1 MKKLL
6 FFVLFFLSISNF
18 AWGGPCNTT
27 LSSDSTSQ
35 LNCSNDD
42 ELTVNEDITLL
53 RTGKIALHG
62 QTNENLKITNHGT
75 IQSSSHHTI
84 YLQAGV
90 SPTIENKSTGTIESQ
105 GGCCTINYKDVSGT
119 FNITNAGSII
129 SKTHGTIVNWGSSS
143 AETNITN
150 SGTIRMRGVSVS
162 QGNVNALCAICAAGS
177 SGAVTITNS
186 GTIET
191 IGDDRPAIYSN
202 DTTTTTITNS
212 GTISGHGTSK
222 DILIADDAS
231 GTATTT
237 ININRGATWN
247 KGIDLGNTNSKIV
260 LGADNNRDITVTI
273 YNHDNLIIENKTG
286 TNGYTLTSEDL
297 DSGGSSND
305 GTLTI
310 LGENLEVEKNNQ
322 KYRSE
327 NTLTKIRSIFGA
339 ANYLGAEWPDECTT
353 IDRIGTDKELN
364 GECNN
369 RFVKLF
375 HSYQKRDGIYDGTSS
390 GIIGMLS
397 PIDWKGYPIVS
408 NFFVGY
414 TNQNGDFDN
423 GEFLGGDNFVIGLK
437 NTFEHKGIKASL
449 TPMIGINDLD
459 VKDYDTDKIERI
471 TNNFVS
477 EFAAINT
484 KLSKKIGTGDENY
497 LNISVEGTYG
507 LQRFPEYL
515 SKFTDGD
522 LSVDESIEQLLSGG
536 FGVSYTE
543 GLPGNFTIKP
553 YFGVNFNRSL
563 SDEIKITARNEN
575 SNVSSSEEN
584 WSGYHAGVSFAKNV
598 KNINFNLDLM
608 YGNEDGLINEI
619 AAFSVTKS
627 LGKTKEIKYE
637 TKTDEN
643 MKLANIKTDETL
655 LEFGQLK
662 KIQDQLK
669 NENKILSE
677 ENKKLKSLFAKIIQ
691 ENEDSKKLIVEL
703 LKENEK
709 IKLEKEIFKNR
720 LLENENERLKQQI
733 ESTIPNKGINKFT
746 VLLVVIAFL
755 LLAYG
760 ISTLIL
766 SIFHYSFKKIKL

>member
-1 MKKLL
+1 M
-6 FFVLFFLSISNF
+6 
-18 AWGGPCNTT
+18 
-27 LSSDSTSQ
+27 
-35 LNCSNDD
+35 
-42 ELTVNEDITLL
+42 
-53 RTGKIALHG
+53 
-62 QTNENLKITNHGT
+62 
-75 IQSSSHHTI
+75 
-84 YLQAGV
+84 
-90 SPTIENKSTGTIESQ
+90 
-105 GGCCTINYKDVSGT
+105 
-119 FNITNAGSII
+119 
-129 SKTHGTIVNWGSSS
+129 
-143 AETNITN
+143 
-150 SGTIRMRGVSVS
+150 
-162 QGNVNALCAICAAGS
+162 
-177 SGAVTITNS
+177 
-186 GTIET
+186 
-191 IGDDRPAIYSN
+191 
-202 DTTTTTITNS
+202 
-212 GTISGHGTSK
+212 
-222 DILIADDAS
+222 
-231 GTATTT
+231 
-237 ININRGATWN
+237 
-247 KGIDLGNTNSKIV
+247 
-260 LGADNNRDITVTI
+260 
-273 YNHDNLIIENKTG
+273 
-286 TNGYTLTSEDL
+286 
-297 DSGGSSND
+297 
-305 GTLTI
+305 
-310 LGENLEVEKNNQ
+310 
-322 KYRSE
+322 
-327 NTLTKIRSIFGA
+327 
-339 ANYLGAEWPDECTT
+339 
-353 IDRIGTDKELN
+353 
-364 GECNN
+364 
-369 RFVKLF
+369 
-375 HSYQKRDGIYDGTSS
+375 
-390 GIIGMLS
+390 
-397 PIDWKGYPIVS
+397 
-408 NFFVGY
+408 
-414 TNQNGDFDN
+414 
-423 GEFLGGDNFVIGLK
+423 
-437 NTFEHKGIKASL
+437 
-449 TPMIGINDLD
+449 D

-643 MKLANIKTDETL
+643 MKLANVKTDESL

-662 KIQDQLK
+662 KIKDQLK
-669 NENKILSE
+669 NENIILSE

-746 VLLVVIAFL
+746 VLLLVVAFL

-760 ISTLIL
+760 ISTLIF
-766 SIFHYSFKKIKL
+766 SIFHFSFKK

>member
-327 NTLTKIRSIFGA
+327 NTLTKMRSIFGA
-339 ANYLGAEWPDECTT
+339 ANHLGAEWPDECTT
-353 IDRIGTDKELN
+353 IDRIGTDKELD

-471 TNNFVS
+471 NNNFIS

-598 KNINFNLDLM
+598 KSINFNLDLM

-637 TKTDEN
+637 TKTYEN
-643 MKLANIKTDETL
+643 MKLANVKTDESL

-662 KIQDQLK
+662 KIKDQLK
-669 NENKILSE
+669 NENMILSE

-733 ESTIPNKGINKFT
+733 ESTIPNKGVNKFT
-746 VLLVVIAFL
+746 VLLLVVAFL

-760 ISTLIL
+760 ISTLIF
-766 SIFHYSFKKIKL
+766 SIFHFSFKK

>member
-327 NTLTKIRSIFGA
+327 NTLTKMRSIFGA

-353 IDRIGTDKELN
+353 IDRIGTDKELD

-471 TNNFVS
+471 NNNFIS

-553 YFGVNFNRSL
+553 YFGVNLNRSL

-598 KNINFNLDLM
+598 KSINFNLDLM

-637 TKTDEN
+637 TKTYEN
-643 MKLANIKTDETL
+643 MKLANVKTDESL

-662 KIQDQLK
+662 KIKDQLK
-669 NENKILSE
+669 NENMILSE

-746 VLLVVIAFL
+746 VLLLVIAFL

-760 ISTLIL
+760 ISTLIF
-766 SIFHYSFKKIKL
+766 SIFHFSFKK

>member
-62 QTNENLKITNHGT
+62 QTNENLKIINHGT

-191 IGDDRPAIYSN
+191 IGNDRPAIYSN

-273 YNHDNLIIENKTG
+273 YNHDNLIIENNTG

-327 NTLTKIRSIFGA
+327 NTLTKMRSIFGA

-353 IDRIGTDKELN
+353 IDRIGTDKELD

-471 TNNFVS
+471 NNNFIS

-598 KNINFNLDLM
+598 KSINFNLDLM

-643 MKLANIKTDETL
+643 MKLANVKTDESL

-662 KIQDQLK
+662 KIKDQLK
-669 NENKILSE
+669 NENMILSE

-746 VLLVVIAFL
+746 VLLLVIAFL

-760 ISTLIL
+760 ISTLIF
-766 SIFHYSFKKIKL
+766 SIFHFSFKK

>member
-177 SGAVTITNS
+177 TGAVTITNS

-231 GTATTT
+231 GTAITT

-327 NTLTKIRSIFGA
+327 NTLTKMRSIFGA
-339 ANYLGAEWPDECTT
+339 ANHLGAEWPDECTT

-364 GECNN
+364 GGCNN

-471 TNNFVS
+471 NNNFIS

-643 MKLANIKTDETL
+643 MKLANVKTDESL

-662 KIQDQLK
+662 KIKDQLK
-669 NENKILSE
+669 NENIILSE

-733 ESTIPNKGINKFT
+733 ESTIPNKGVNKFT
-746 VLLVVIAFL
+746 VLLLVVAFL

-760 ISTLIL
+760 ISTLIF
-766 SIFHYSFKKIKL
+766 SIFHFSFKK

>member
-6 FFVLFFLSISNF
+6 FFVLFFLSMSNF
-18 AWGGPCNTT
+18 AWGGACDTT
-27 LSSDSTSQ
+27 LSSDSTSM

-42 ELTVNEDITLL
+42 ELTVNEDVTLS
-53 RTGKIALHG
+53 RTGNVAIHG
-62 QTNENLKITNHGT
+62 ESNENLKITNHGT
-75 IQSSSHHTI
+75 IQNSKHHTI
-84 YLQAGV
+84 FLTSGV
-90 SPTIENKSTGTIESQ
+90 SPTIDNKSTGTIESE
-105 GGCCTINYKDVSGT
+105 GGCCTINYKNVSGT
-119 FNITNAGSII
+119 FTVTNAGSII

-191 IGDDRPAIYSN
+191 IGNDRPAIYSN

-273 YNHDNLIIENKTG
+273 YNHDNLIIENNTG

-327 NTLTKIRSIFGA
+327 NTLTKMRSIFGA
-339 ANYLGAEWPDECTT
+339 ANYLGAEWPDECST

-437 NTFEHKGIKASL
+437 NTFEHKSIKASF
-449 TPMIGINDLD
+449 TPIIGINDLD

-471 TNNFVS
+471 NNNFIS

-598 KNINFNLDLM
+598 KSINFNLDLM

-643 MKLANIKTDETL
+643 MKLANVKTDESL

-662 KIQDQLK
+662 KIKDQLK
-669 NENKILSE
+669 NENMILSE

-746 VLLVVIAFL
+746 VLLLVIAFL

-760 ISTLIL
+760 ISTLIF
-766 SIFHYSFKKIKL
+766 SIFHFSFKK

>member
-84 YLQAGV
+84 FLQSGV
-90 SPTIENKSTGTIESQ
+90 NPTIDNESTGTIEST
-105 GGCCTINYKDVSGT
+105 GGCCTINYKNVSGT
-119 FNITNAGSII
+119 FTVTNAGSII

-273 YNHDNLIIENKTG
+273 FNHDNLIIENKTG

-327 NTLTKIRSIFGA
+327 NTLTKMRSIFGA

-471 TNNFVS
+471 NNNFIS

-553 YFGVNFNRSL
+553 YFGINFNRSL

-643 MKLANIKTDETL
+643 MKLANVKTDESL

-662 KIQDQLK
+662 KIKDQLK
-669 NENKILSE
+669 NENIILNE

-766 SIFHYSFKKIKL
+766 SIFHYSFKK